1 MTRASR
7 VRDRAVLLACCLL
20 MTRIAHAGPPAEPVV
35 SLDWLHAHLNDP
47 GVVVIA
53 TGDQDE
59 FEAAHIA
66 SAGFVP
72 HHATLGEGHRLVPPA
87 AAADVLSRAG
97 AADASHIVLY
107 GDDPMSNGWLYM
119 ILASLGHGDHT
130 SLLDGNIKAWQAAR
144 YPVVKGPATAAHGHL
159 TVKTPPDRVVVDA
172 PWVRDR
178 LNDPGIRLLDVRSDQ
193 EWRGGMIPGA
203 VRFRWEDLY
212 SDVNAGRLKSP
223 AAIRQLFEQAGVTGG
238 RTAVTYCA
246 VGMRASLAYFAARL
260 AGVPALVYQGSWSD
274 WTMHD
279 GFPRTAGSGSKD

>member
-1 MTRASR
+1 MLSGGDSYRAR
-7 VRDRAVLLACCLL
+7 
-20 MTRIAHAGPPAEPVV
+20 GPPAEPVV
-35 SLDWLHAHLNDP
+35 SLDWLHAHLNNP

-66 SAGFVP
+66 AAGFVP

-87 AAADVLSRAG
+87 AAADVLARAG

-172 PWVRDR
+172 PWV
-178 LNDPGIRLLDVRSDQ
+178 GIGLTIPESGSWMCARIKSGAAAYPAPCVSDGKNLYPMSCRPF
-193 EWRGGMIPGA
+193 EVPRGHPPA
-203 VRFRWEDLY
+203 VR
-212 SDVNAGRLKSP
+212 AGR
-223 AAIRQLFEQAGVTGG
+223 RHGG
-238 RTAVTYCA
+238 RTAVT
-246 VGMRASLAYFAARL
+246 
-260 AGVPALVYQGSWSD
+260 
-274 WTMHD
+274 
-279 GFPRTAGSGSKD
+279 